1 MIVPL
6 KNFFQLSLILESIK
20 KRKAENER
28 TTKISTKGKSTS

>member
-20 KRKAENER
+20 KKERQKNER
-28 TTKISTKGKSTS
+28 TA

>member
-20 KRKAENER
+20 KERQKNER